1 MIYASTEEEGK
12 ETFTNAEKAVEAMG
26 LPEKV
31 VLSTDETDMAI
42 YNIIE
47 FPAIVIDGQVVSE
60 GKNLSVDEIISIIS
74 KA

>member
-12 ETFTNAEKAVEAMG
+12 ETFINAEKAAEAMG

-31 VLSTDETDMAI
+31 VLSTDEGDIAI

-47 FPAIVIDGQVVSE
+47 FPAIVIDGKVVSE
-60 GKNLSVDEIISIIS
+60 GRNLSVDEIISIIS